1 MLVYNNIK
9 VLACQLF
16 VMVFLNNFTA
26 FYSKQV
32 KLIVPKLS
40 FYHLGIII
48 IPQWKDFL
56 LQKYKK
62 YALL

>member
-48 IPQWKDFL
+48 IPQ
-56 LQKYKK
+56 
-62 YALL
+62 